1 MNYFVGVL
9 AKANNV
15 SLSCYRFK
23 HLEDAAKEEVQKLE
37 DSAASKIGNRKK
49 EESSSTDLLDP
60 MGTSTIDFSG
70 GLLSNLFG
78 AGLAMARQ
86 PWWKG

>member
-1 MNYFVGVL
+1 MF
-9 AKANNV
+9 
-15 SLSCYRFK
+15 LSPCYRFK

-37 DSAASKIGNRKK
+37 DSVTSKIGNLKD
-49 EESSSTDLLDP
+49 ESTSTDLMDP
-60 MGTSTIDFSG
+60 MDSSNLGFSG
-70 GLLSNLFG
+70 GFLSNVFGTMG